1 MKKLL
6 LVLCLAAFS
15 FSLSAQVYYL
25 LPNSDDQNCEQ
36 VGSEYDNTR
45 KENMLQWE
53 TCWLNEQ
60 DVPQC
65 PERHAYEW
73 LKFSYYNDAKKVI
86 TYKDLTD
93 GRLAH
98 GGSLRDSVKVLWVN
112 VDRWMTK
119 ADFDALFPQNVRT
132 ALADY
137 VKDGGHLYLSTFAAR
152 LVWLMGRTAVEPG
165 FAEQNGFGGCDI
177 NDQWKLKAH
186 FIGEGYDIDM
196 HTHAIYQYLNQSE
209 GSYIDNYRYHM
220 QKGVVRTDRN
230 CVFDLFSLDAQ
241 NNFESANHAVV
252 LAGWGHES
260 AINCGGLIEFQPTG
274 EWRGT
279 IITNG
284 LAACSFA
291 AANEDVTYVQ
301 MLTKGVIDYLLTV
314 EPAQEPQPEP
324 GVLFSGSHH
333 VTWDTPLDF
342 EAAKFADAKAGD
354 KIVVTYTGATD
365 GIEFKVMNQYFDHL
379 AGSRE
384 AAWINGNGVFEQFLT
399 QSAVDSLK
407 AYGLEIIGANFTCT
421 KVELLDGKAELKDG
435 YTVWTGY
442 FWADEWTTLELFWNG
457 YSAVDWNKATALRI
471 YSEAGRTNYV
481 INIKENWDEGGHIAD
496 KGQMTDGEGYAE
508 LALTEELRNRLAN
521 ASHWMIQFN
530 KEDGDPFNVT
540 DIVLVMAEGEGFE
553 NTAVEGKAVKS
564 FRNGQLVIEK
574 NGKIYNVLGAQ
585 L

>member
-1 MKKLL
+1 M
-6 LVLCLAAFS
+6 AFS
-15 FSLSAQVYYL
+15 LGLSAQVYYL
-25 LPNSDDQNCEQ
+25 LPNSDDQNSEQ
-36 VGSEYDNTR
+36 VTSEYDNTR
-45 KENMLQWE
+45 SENMLQWE
-53 TCWLNEQ
+53 TCFIEGQ
-60 DVPQC
+60 GDVPQC
-65 PERHAYEW
+65 PERHGYEW
-73 LKFSYYNDAKKVI
+73 LKFGYYNDVKKVI
-86 TYKDLTD
+86 TYKDLTE

-98 GGSLRDSVKVLWVN
+98 EGNLRDSVKVLWVY

-119 ADFDALFPQNVRT
+119 ADFDNLFPDSVCV
-132 ALADY
+132 ALANY
-137 VKDGGHLYLSTFAAR
+137 VKDGGNLYLSTYAAR
-152 LVWLMGRTAVEPG
+152 LVWRMGRTATEPG
-165 FAEQNGFGGCDI
+165 FAEHNGFGGCDI

-186 FIGEGYDIDM
+186 FIGEGYDIDK
-196 HTHAIYQYLNQSE
+196 HTHAIYKYLNDSNK
-209 GSYIDNYRYHM
+209 YIDNYRYHM
-220 QKGVVRTDRN
+220 QKGIVRTDRN
-230 CVFDLFSLDAQ
+230 CVFDLFSLEAQ
-241 NNFESANHAVV
+241 NNFENANNAVV
-252 LAGWGHES
+252 LGGWGHES

-274 EWRGT
+274 DWKGT

-291 AANEDVTYVQ
+291 EANQDVVCLQY
-301 MLTKGVIDYLLTV
+301 LTRGILEYLVSLAP
-314 EPAQEPQPEP
+314 EPEPQPEE

-342 EAAKFADAKAGD
+342 EAAKFADAKAGNLLR
-354 KIVVTYTGATD
+354 VHYTGATD

-399 QSAVDSLK
+399 QTAVDSLK

-457 YSAVDWNKATALRI
+457 YAAVDWNRATALRI

-508 LALTEELRNRLAN
+508 LALTEDLRNRLAN
-521 ASHWMIQFN
+521 ANHWMIQFN

-540 DIVLVMAEGEGFE
+540 DVVLVMEEEQGFE
-553 NTAVEGKAVKS
+553 NTAVDAKTTKIL
-564 FRNGQLVIEK
+564 RNGMLVIEK
-574 NGKIYNVLGAQ
+574 NGKFYNALGAEVK
-585 L
+585 